1 MARSSHPSNA
11 RTEEEIKG
19 DHHHLTYACC
29 ISLKLLVCLHTDKD
43 TIHTTVEQN

>member
-11 RTEEEIKG
+11 RTEEEIKAG
-19 DHHHLTYACC
+19 CRLLTDACC

-43 TIHTTVEQN
+43 TIHTRAEQN